1 MKNLLLVL
9 TGALLLLM
17 GGCTKD
23 PATGSGQGEVTVNL
37 TASLPT
43 AIQSYSTKASNQ
55 GGINNVT
62 DKTLRYILE
71 VYDESGNFIMRKTV
85 FKAPGAFTDPA
96 SFSLTLLAQKY
107 KFAFWADFVASE
119 ADADLYYSTLS
130 ATDHGLQAVALKT
143 APYAINDEARDAYTA
158 TLDADLSSSSLNR
171 TVTLKR
177 PFGKIRLLA
186 TDLAAAAS
194 QGYTPTQ
201 TSIAYTVELPTTF
214 NALTGAAQ
222 ASPTALPSATAAI
235 LDEDV
240 TGGKVI
246 ALDYVFAGVKP
257 TVSLTFSAS
266 GTGGTTERA
275 IETIPVEA
283 NKLTTVKGAL
293 FTRGANLSVSVS
305 DEFNE
310 PGNEMELTE
319 VNSIDEVATALS
331 GGDQMLVVKDE
342 VQESKSIDFSAASTP
357 YQGTETVA
365 VTLNAVASGAA
376 VTFQATADAPKNL
389 AITMP
394 EGHSVTLNMPNTTV
408 TLNGRHYSSVD
419 AITATSTLIVPRDVT
434 VENLTL
440 RQGNVKIYGVVD
452 NVTKVGGWTGE
463 IVRAIANDA
472 DWLAAVTDRISDY
485 ALIETDA
492 VINGSGKAIALPL
505 KIRGNLTLNQAGITV
520 TGQANA
526 VTLDADNLNVVL
538 TGVTVNLQATGTGNT
553 ESKRFSAIL
562 ATKRNNVALTLDKTN
577 IVVPNAYISAISML
591 DATDEGS
598 VNRINIRNNSHVG
611 PDENPIYIGGGNFE
625 LSGDQQAAFDK
636 RSYSRGI
643 NILNTVGKTV
653 CDVDGSL
660 IEGSYYSVYTKGTKN
675 IEVRVANS
683 TLIGRAAFDIF
694 CKGGKF
700 NIDGSTLVGHNSFT
714 GPTEDFAEIV
724 FESLTEN
731 NGENYALGNT
741 MEINNSQIVSLRNP
755 VQPNNN
761 QYGID
766 VRAATAYQTPATAN
780 RVALRGST
788 KLIDRSATMDQLIQ
802 YPSRLT
808 QIIVEESVTVEGKS
822 GVRIKRPDVEVFDS
836 GSQGPAEGYDGIR
849 YIESALHVN
858 DLFKNATNNNWHYP
872 DNATYVLLVDID
884 MNGAT
889 YASLPERTWNKISFD
904 GQGHTISNFKITN
917 KQCAALFANA
927 IDVTV
932 KNLTLEG
939 ATITA
944 TDTGGDQNAYAGGF
958 IARCYGTNIVENC
971 VLNNCTVQGINKVG
985 GIVGFSAENTVTI
998 KDCKVQGS
1006 TIKTDDTQL
1015 EHGQCGAI
1023 LGYVAGVNGGTSLV
1037 TGSYVIGSKVEA
1049 AANTVQDYRHNG
1061 IYVGSFQGTA
1071 NCQLTIDA
1079 PSGAVRSST
1088 LNGAVP
1094 DGSKYQGLLGG
1105 VRDPTNLSG
1114 TTVLTINGKRFTE

>member
-71 VYDESGNFIMRKTV
+71 VYDESGNFTMRKTV

-143 APYAINDEARDAYTA
+143 ALYAINDEARDAYTA

-222 ASPTALPSATAAI
+222 ASPTAQPSATAAI

-240 TGGKVI
+240 TGGKVV

-319 VNSIDEVATALS
+319 VNSIDEVAAALS

-452 NVTKVGGWTGE
+452 NVTKVGGYADKL
-463 IVRAIANDA
+463 IRCVASQADLDRALADDKSGYDYLLIEQPVSGLDA
-472 DWLAAVTDRISDY
+472 KGATLAAP
-485 ALIETDA
+485 LE
-492 VINGSGKAIALPL
+492 IA
-505 KIRGNLTLNQAGITV
+505 
-520 TGQANA
+520 ANA
-526 VTLDADNLNVVL
+526 
-538 TGVTVNLQATGTGNT
+538 
-553 ESKRFSAIL
+553 
-562 ATKRNNVALTLDKTN
+562 
-577 IVVPNAYISAISML
+577 
-591 DATDEGS
+591 
-598 VNRINIRNNSHVG
+598 
-611 PDENPIYIGGGNFE
+611 E
-625 LSGDQQAAFDK
+625 LS
-636 RSYSRGI
+636 
-643 NILNTVGKTV
+643 N
-653 CDVDGSL
+653 
-660 IEGSYYSVYTKGTKN
+660 
-675 IEVRVANS
+675 
-683 TLIGRAAFDIF
+683 
-694 CKGGKF
+694 
-700 NIDGSTLVGHNSFT
+700 
-714 GPTEDFAEIV
+714 
-724 FESLTEN
+724 
-731 NGENYALGNT
+731 
-741 MEINNSQIVSLRNP
+741 
-755 VQPNNN
+755 
-761 QYGID
+761 
-766 VRAATAYQTPATAN
+766 
-780 RVALRGST
+780 
-788 KLIDRSATMDQLIQ
+788 
-802 YPSRLT
+802 
-808 QIIVEESVTVEGKS
+808 
-822 GVRIKRPDVEVFDS
+822 
-836 GSQGPAEGYDGIR
+836 
-849 YIESALHVN
+849 
-858 DLFKNATNNNWHYP
+858 
-872 DNATYVLLVDID
+872 
-884 MNGAT
+884 
-889 YASLPERTWNKISFD
+889 
-904 GQGHTISNFKITN
+904 
-917 KQCAALFANA
+917 
-927 IDVTV
+927 
-932 KNLTLEG
+932 
-939 ATITA
+939 
-944 TDTGGDQNAYAGGF
+944 
-958 IARCYGTNIVENC
+958 
-971 VLNNCTVQGINKVG
+971 
-985 GIVGFSAENTVTI
+985 
-998 KDCKVQGS
+998 
-1006 TIKTDDTQL
+1006 
-1015 EHGQCGAI
+1015 
-1023 LGYVAGVNGGTSLV
+1023 
-1037 TGSYVIGSKVEA
+1037 
-1049 AANTVQDYRHNG
+1049 
-1061 IYVGSFQGTA
+1061 
-1071 NCQLTIDA
+1071 LTIDA
-1079 PSGAVRSST
+1079 PAGNGITLAADNINVVLDGVTVRQNEADVNAARNCAILAAGYNNLTLLVKNSDLIVPKANQRGVNIHGAKDAASVCRVTLDNTHIGPQPRSGDPGNVAYTPEQNTAFKKMFDSRGIGIGAHAGNIIVRLQNKSVVEGVFYVFNATQHSDKFEVYVDDSRLDGRCAFNLWSDGGSVINVTNGSELIGRNPFPGPTEIFATIVVCEKDDNWAGAANHVITVKDSRIYSYNDPETDTNIQYAAQLRSPRKNVLNLRGTTAIYDQSATKRLPYAVQVQNWINEVNVDQSVTLEGGTDATILPPVVWDGTSYASPGKAADGKYYIGEPSELAGWVKQKTGGDAVLVRDLDLNNKAWPVSTETTAITGSFDGCSHTVSNLKCQTYAVEADGEQGVAYDNKKQNAGLFGCFKGTLKNLTIDGAEIYGSRSGALVGRFDGGTVTNCHVANVEVTGGAQKVAPFIGYVSNNGGDGVFSNCSVTNSSVEADS
-1088 LNGAVP
+1088 NMPVG
-1094 DGSKYQGLLGG
+1094 DGTCQAGGFIGYLQAIDRNVTFENNRVEGVTVTSGGLWEDQPEAASHVFVGNLI
-1105 VRDPTNLSG
+1105 NLSKTEKTICKFTG
-1114 TTVLTINGKRFTE
+1114 NSVTNCSLKNAAVMSWATEFFGFYYTAPQQPKFPIVNTVIVDGKTLVE